1 MAPEAFV
8 GNQGT
13 RKGDQGLKLV
23 LSLHTHSPRTHKH
36 THSPHTHTH
45 THTHTGPPKRHLVLG
60 VHSISN
66 GVRSPPVPQLQK
78 HNTEDAGHH
87 RRH

>member
-23 LSLHTHSPRTHKH
+23 LSRYTLSQLSLSRNLSECARAIRT
-36 THSPHTHTH
+36 
-45 THTHTGPPKRHLVLG
+45 
-60 VHSISN
+60 
-66 GVRSPPVPQLQK
+66 
-78 HNTEDAGHH
+78 
-87 RRH
+87 